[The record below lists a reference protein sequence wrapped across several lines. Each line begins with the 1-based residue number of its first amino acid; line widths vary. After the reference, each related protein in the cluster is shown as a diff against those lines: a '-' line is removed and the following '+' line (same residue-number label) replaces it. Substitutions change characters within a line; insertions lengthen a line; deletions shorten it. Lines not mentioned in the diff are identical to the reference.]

1 MNNMEDVLI
10 PIVVFITIYGIAK
23 LISDN
28 RIRSKLIDKGEIN
41 ENLQYLYATQTGKA
55 KVYSNLKWGFVLLG
69 IGVAMLLKQIAPF
82 YITDESVFGLM
93 FVFAGAGF
101 LVYYFI
107 SKDQFTNGDQKPPQ
121 MRPPQS

>member
-1 MNNMEDVLI
+1 MNNIEEVLI
-10 PIVVFITIYGIAK
+10 PIVVFSTIYFVAK
-23 LISDN
+23 LLSDN

-41 ENLQYLYATQTGKA
+41 ENLRYLFAVQTGKA

-93 FVFAGAGF
+93 FIFAGVGF

-107 SKDQFTNGDQKPPQ
+107 SKDQFTNGDQ
-121 MRPPQS
+121 RPPTV